1 MRGGFRNADPRD
13 DKRTALVAVLFL
25 VATRRDWLA
34 GECLAIYS
42 PLNGISGGHTIYFGS
57 KARLVSRGGVLV
69 KDAFLNRSVDQRDC
83 LS

>member
-25 VATRRDWLA
+25 VATVEIGWRAFVRQSAQRIL
-34 GECLAIYS
+34 
-42 PLNGISGGHTIYFGS
+42 GGHTIYFGS